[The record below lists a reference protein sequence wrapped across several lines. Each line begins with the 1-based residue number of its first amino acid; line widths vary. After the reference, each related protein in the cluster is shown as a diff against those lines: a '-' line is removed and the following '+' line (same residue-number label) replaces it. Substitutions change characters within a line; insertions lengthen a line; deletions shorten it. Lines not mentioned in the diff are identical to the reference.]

1 MDLIDACN
9 RIKNAYVDE
18 LATNSALILDTWRY
32 LTHVLQTSLFIITEE
47 GPAQEKAG
55 HSVVSQPQVV
65 SWPNGSGC
73 NISPPSSHVA
83 PACASNTLPQPTLP
97 RPGCSIVPV
106 PGEKPISKLSRR
118 DRAFRN
124 VQHNAQKREKILTKT
139 NISRILSRRITENPA
154 ARASGDLAGRKRH
167 GLDRIAFFL
176 EGFFGAIYLTERY
189 ESYRDKSREEKNEW
203 RKGGKPK
210 HVYEEFAKREGIID
224 SDLRRILRLGQ
235 VLLAVWSSR
244 DHALLLLFDQLST
257 LRELSVKDAESLV
270 LSLRDEPSVV
280 EITRK
285 LNTSVEE
292 AYCQYR
298 EFNKERCTAKR
309 RAAMVDAI
317 NAIMK
322 ADKYANRID
331 ESEDEGDPGSDKSED
346 EDDLESDES
355 EDEDDLD
362 SCDRLTST
370 TASPST
376 PGEDEEFSTP
386 TAALPD
392 PLGSLPSHQTS
403 VQLGD
408 PSHVGVVDEHAGA
421 GMESLVAAAL
431 HCQHLQHDF
440 TNTPKIIAENSP
452 EMGLFD
458 QLLHQS
464 ESNRQQLYVL
474 DDISNGRE
482 PPRKRLCLGHPINGN
497 TAVPTQNSESQTAI
511 IDSLTSIA
519 AQGRLHS
526 SQTITP
532 PANTISFPR
541 TSMSFQQNDAL
552 EDTSQD
558 VNAYNNWDDWIR
570 DPDLLTELELS
581 LPASHTDHWA

>member
-9 RIKNAYVDE
+9 RIKDAYVDE
-18 LATNSALILDTWRY
+18 LATNSALIFDTWRY
-32 LTHVLQTSLFIITEE
+32 LTRVLQTGLFIITED

-55 HSVVSQPQVV
+55 HSVASQPQVV

-83 PACASNTLPQPTLP
+83 PACASHTLPQPTLP
-97 RPGCSIVPV
+97 RPECSIVPV
-106 PGEKPISKLSRR
+106 PGQKPISKLSRR
-118 DRAFRN
+118 DRALRN

-167 GLDRIAFFL
+167 DLDRIAFFL

-189 ESYRDKSREEKNEW
+189 ESFREKSREENNEW

-210 HVYEEFAKREGIID
+210 HVYDEFAECEGIID
-224 SDLRRILRLGQ
+224 SNLPRILRLGE

-270 LSLRDEPSVV
+270 LSLHDEPSVV
-280 EITRK
+280 EITRT
-285 LNTSVEE
+285 LNTSVEK

-298 EFNKERCTAKR
+298 ELNENLCTAES
-309 RAAMVDAI
+309 RAVMVDAI
-317 NAIMK
+317 NTIM

-331 ESEDEGDPGSDKSED
+331 ESEN
-346 EDDLESDES
+346 
-355 EDEDDLD
+355 
-362 SCDRLTST
+362 
-370 TASPST
+370 
-376 PGEDEEFSTP
+376 EEFSTA

-431 HCQHLQHDF
+431 HSQHLQHDF

-519 AQGRLHS
+519 VQGRLHS

-532 PANTISFPR
+532 PANTMSFPR
-541 TSMSFQQNDAL
+541 TSMSLQQNDAL

-558 VNAYNNWDDWIR
+558 VNAYNWDDWIR
-570 DPDLLTELELS
+570 DPDLLIELELS